1 MSLSKRIDKARD
13 AFSKHD
19 KVAAVHIHHTSQSAA
34 LEEHGGEGAQYVGDI
49 IYGGLDGIIISLL
62 LLVGG

>member
-13 AFSKHD
+13 AFFNRD
-19 KVAAVHIHHTSQSAA
+19 KVDAAHIHHSYQGAA
-34 LEEHGGEGAQYVGDI
+34 LEEHGGAGAQYVGDI
-49 IYGGLDGIIISLL
+49 IYGGLDGIITSLL

>member
-1 MSLSKRIDKARD
+1 MSLSKRIDKARN
-13 AFSKHD
+13 AFSKRD
-19 KVAAVHIHHTSQSAA
+19 KVAAAHIHHTSQGAA
-34 LEEHGGEGAQYVGDI
+34 LEEHDGEGAQYVGDI